1 MKGVKSF
8 CFIPK
13 RTGMSALKLF
23 SGTNSEYLAEKI
35 AASYGQPLGNRTIK
49 RFSDGEIYVSFDESV
64 RGKDVYIIQSTF
76 PNADNLMELMLMVD
90 AARRASAAEVA
101 AIIPYFG
108 YARQDRKDKPRVPIA
123 AKLVANLLSAAGVDR
138 LMTCDLHAGQ
148 IQGFFDFPVDHLDG
162 AAIFIPYLRNI
173 QSDNLIIA
181 SPDVGGVKRAREF
194 AKHLKADFVV
204 CDKHRERANEIAS
217 MQLIGNVEGADVVLV
232 DDLIDTGGTI
242 TRAAEVIMGKG
253 AKSVRAICTHPIL
266 SGAAYENI
274 ENSMLT
280 EMLVTDTI
288 PLRKET
294 SKIKVLTVA
303 DLFAKA
309 IFQIQ
314 QNESVSSLFL

>member
-1 MKGVKSF
+1 MIP
-8 CFIPK
+8 FIPNL
-13 RTGMSALKLF
+13 RGMSDLKLF

-162 AAIFIPYLRNI
+162 AAIFIPYLKTI

-217 MQLIGNVEGADVVLV
+217 MQLIGNVEGADVILV

-253 AKSVRAICTHPIL
+253 AKSVRAICTHAIL

-288 PLRKET
+288 PLRKAT
-294 SKIKVLTVA
+294 TKIKVLTVA

-309 IFQIQ
+309 IHQIQ

>member
-1 MKGVKSF
+1 
-8 CFIPK
+8 
-13 RTGMSALKLF
+13 MSDLKLF

-162 AAIFIPYLRNI
+162 AAIFIPYLKTI

-217 MQLIGNVEGADVVLV
+217 MQLIGNVEGADVILV

-253 AKSVRAICTHPIL
+253 AKSVRAICTHAIL

-288 PLRKET
+288 PLRKAT
-294 SKIKVLTVA
+294 TKIKVLTVA

-309 IFQIQ
+309 IHQIQ
-314 QNESVSSLFL
+314 QNESVS